1 MMREQAFMSD
11 STATSWAPI
20 VLLDI
25 SLRGV
30 SFATP
35 EPLVAGL
42 VRELQFTVP
51 GSPVRHH
58 AHINV
63 VRSSTSG
70 VPSGFKIGAMFVKI
84 DTETTDHI
92 ADFVSKSA
100 QD

>member
-1 MMREQAFMSD
+1 M
-11 STATSWAPI
+11 
-20 VLLDI
+20 LDI

-35 EPLVAGL
+35 EALVAGL
-42 VRELQFTVP
+42 VRQLQFTVP

-58 AHINV
+58 AHINI
-63 VRSSTSG
+63 VRRSTDG

-84 DTETTDHI
+84 DAETTNRI

>member
-1 MMREQAFMSD
+1 MAD
-11 STATSWAPI
+11 SSATSWAPI

-35 EPLVAGL
+35 EALVAGV
-42 VRELQFTVP
+42 VRQLQFTVP
-51 GSPVRHH
+51 GSPTRHH
-58 AHINV
+58 AHINI
-63 VRSSTSG
+63 VRRSTAG
-70 VPSGFKIGAMFVKI
+70 VPSGFKIGAMFVQI
-84 DTETTDHI
+84 DPETTTHI

>member
-1 MMREQAFMSD
+1 MMREQAFMADAS
-11 STATSWAPI
+11 ATSWAPI

-58 AHINV
+58 ARINV
-63 VRSSTSG
+63 VRQSTAG
-70 VPSGFKIGAMFVKI
+70 VPGGFKVGAMFVRI
-84 DTETTDHI
+84 DPETTSHI

>member
-1 MMREQAFMSD
+1 MADAS
-11 STATSWAPI
+11 ATSWAPI

-35 EPLVAGL
+35 EALVAGL
-42 VRELQFTVP
+42 VRELQFTLP
-51 GSPVRHH
+51 GSAVRHH
-58 AHINV
+58 AHIHV
-63 VRSSTSG
+63 VRRSTSG
-70 VPSGFKIGAMFVKI
+70 VPSGFRIGAMFVKI
-84 DTETTDHI
+84 DAATTDHI

>member
-1 MMREQAFMSD
+1 MAD
-11 STATSWAPI
+11 SSATSWAPI

-35 EPLVAGL
+35 EPLVAGQ

-58 AHINV
+58 ARVNI
-63 VRSSTSG
+63 VRRSTSG
-70 VPSGFKIGAMFVKI
+70 VPGGFKIGAMFVKI
-84 DTETTDHI
+84 GPVTTDYI